1 MENQKVLKNINLVK
15 KKIIDVSKES
25 IDLKLKKKLN
35 TKIIAISKRQP
46 LD

>member
-1 MENQKVLKNINLVK
+1 MENKKVLKKFNLVK

-35 TKIIAISKRQP
+35 TKKISSFAKII
-46 LD
+46 